1 MQPRISVVIP
11 AYNAARWLRRAVT
24 SASEQTL
31 RPAEIIIVDD
41 ASHDDTYIVAESL
54 AAQHPEIQVFRHDSN
69 RGPAAARNRG
79 IAESRGD
86 YVAFLDADD
95 FWLPE
100 KLAKQ
105 AAALQTSSDLGLVFT
120 ALQEI
125 RMDGRKIGDVR
136 FRLPK
141 TREGRV
147 AALFLF
153 RLKLITPTMLMPKNV
168 VAQVGGLDESLKY
181 CEDHDLFMRIASAYE
196 IAYVDEILVCRC
208 VVANSTSNAGSPLLI
223 EPHYRRFLQMSL
235 ERFPYLQ
242 PCAATFEA
250 KLAYQLG
257 RRFQKQADAYQAR
270 RYFAR
275 SFRTRPSLKCGLAW
289 LTAMFPQR
297 WQSWLGEKPWR
308 ISRAAV
314 R

>member
-54 AAQHPEIQVFRHDSN
+54 AAQHPEIRIFRHDSN

-100 KLAKQ
+100 KLTKQ
-105 AAALQTSSDLGLVFT
+105 AAALQTNSDLGLVFT

-125 RMDGRKIGDVR
+125 RMDGRKIGDLR
-136 FRLPK
+136 FRCQRRAKAGLQ
-141 TREGRV
+141 RCSFSSE
-147 AALFLF
+147 ADHADDADAQ
-153 RLKLITPTMLMPKNV
+153 NV
-168 VAQVGGLDESLKY
+168 VAQVGGLDES
-181 CEDHDLFMRIASAYE
+181 
-196 IAYVDEILVCRC
+196 
-208 VVANSTSNAGSPLLI
+208 
-223 EPHYRRFLQMSL
+223 
-235 ERFPYLQ
+235 
-242 PCAATFEA
+242 
-250 KLAYQLG
+250 
-257 RRFQKQADAYQAR
+257 
-270 RYFAR
+270 
-275 SFRTRPSLKCGLAW
+275 
-289 LTAMFPQR
+289 
-297 WQSWLGEKPWR
+297 
-308 ISRAAV
+308 
-314 R
+314 